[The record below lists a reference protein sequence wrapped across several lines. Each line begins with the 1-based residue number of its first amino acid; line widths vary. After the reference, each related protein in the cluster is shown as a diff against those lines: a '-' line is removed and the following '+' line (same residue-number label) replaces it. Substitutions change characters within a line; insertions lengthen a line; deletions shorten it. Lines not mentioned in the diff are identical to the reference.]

1 MLVWGWV
8 ASLLMGTEAPD
19 DFALRMLKTS
29 QDLGAVNS
37 EKLVKIHDFY
47 HSIIFI

>member
-29 QDLGAVNS
+29 QDLGTGNS
-37 EKLVKIHDFY
+37 GKLVKTRDFY
-47 HSIIFI
+47 HAIIFI